1 LNVPRHAILITLF
14 FVFFARMPLAQ
25 TDSASATKI
34 AVASLIPASLITAI
48 VVFNHNAF
56 WRYAT
61 DVPFHIS
68 NDPPYSMHIDKFSH
82 LYVSAAG
89 SDGMRAAYRWAGL
102 SDETS
107 SWLGAGLSLAAGL
120 AIELEDARHG
130 NDPQYG
136 FSPGD
141 LAGDVIGVS
150 LPVLRYYYSEM
161 RRLNVKMGMWP
172 SDAYRNHAYKSIADD
187 YESQYY
193 WLSWDVHDAMP
204 LPAWLNLAVGFGC
217 ENLYRQAYSI
227 PNPAGPP
234 RTDIYIAPDIN
245 LKGIPIEGSLWR
257 TVSSV
262 LSYIR
267 IPLPALQCYPRVK
280 FWWLR

>member
-1 LNVPRHAILITLF
+1 VSRRSA
-14 FVFFARMPLAQ
+14 FVVISLVLAFQAGNTSAQ
-25 TDSASATKI
+25 TDSASTTKI

-82 LYVSAAG
+82 FYVSAAG
-89 SDGMRAAYRWAGL
+89 SDGMRAAYRWSGL
-102 SDETS
+102 SDVTS
-107 SWLGAGLSLAAGL
+107 SWLGAGLSVAAGL

-136 FSPGD
+136 FSSGD
-141 LAGDVIGVS
+141 LAADIIGAS
-150 LPVLRYYYSEM
+150 LPVLRHYYPEM
-161 RRLNVKMGMWP
+161 RRLDVKLSMWP
-172 SDAYRNHAYKSIADD
+172 SDAYRSHAYKSIVDD

-193 WLSWDVHDAMP
+193 WLSWDVHDITP
-204 LPAWLNLAVGFGC
+204 LPAWLNVALGFGC
-217 ENLYRQAYSI
+217 ENLYRQAYST
-227 PNPAGPP
+227 PNPAGLP
-234 RTDIYIAPDIN
+234 RTDIYLAPDIN

-257 TVSSV
+257 AVSSV